1 MQQRP
6 ERDRQ
11 QKISRCL
18 TYRVLLTMECAPP
31 VSLCVPSPPLSSL
44 HTPKPWLRYTCHD
57 RARRR
62 SVGDVVCQPATHWHL
77 LLTRIS
83 VMCGGRQ
90 ELQRASSD
98 PGKRKKKKKNGGGK
112 KKICRKTKNCRKTK
126 TCRKTNQR
134 ALGKKKGTISAE
146 QRKAGRGTAFLP
158 SFSANRRRQILER
171 KVMRKNLLVVSCQS
185 SPVQPNPTQPFAM
198 MGWVCD
204 VLQQQNQPTTRPTA
218 RANERQQPPNRM
230 GQLIRE
236 SGNLAPHA

>member
-62 SVGDVVCQPATHWHL
+62 SVGDVVCQSATHWHL

-90 ELQRASSD
+90 ALQRASSD

-126 TCRKTNQR
+126 LAEKQTRGP
-134 ALGKKKGTISAE
+134 LEKKKAPSQRNSGRQAE
-146 QRKAGRGTAFLP
+146 APPFCLP
-158 SFSANRRRQILER
+158 SRPTGDAKYWKERSCGRICWWCLANPVR
-171 KVMRKNLLVVSCQS
+171 S
-185 SPVQPNPTQPFAM
+185 SPIQPS
-198 MGWVCD
+198 
-204 VLQQQNQPTTRPTA
+204 LLR
-218 RANERQQPPNRM
+218 
-230 GQLIRE
+230 
-236 SGNLAPHA
+236 